1 VNTEFL
7 TFVVFALVV
16 VVGAAAVPMAKNIFW
31 SAMGLLGALLGVA
44 GMYVLL
50 SADFLAVVQLLLYI
64 GGVLVLILFAI
75 MLTSRIEGIEASPR
89 SIGLGGG
96 IALFALMALVLSF
109 VAIRAPWRVAD
120 SPKTFETTAIIGN
133 GLLGTWLLPF
143 EVASVVLLATLI
155 GAITI
160 GRKEIKND

>member
-7 TFVVFALVV
+7 VFVVFALIAVT
-16 VVGAAAVPMAKNIFW
+16 GAAAVPMAKNIFW
-31 SAMGLLGALLGVA
+31 SAMGLLAALLGVA

-50 SADFLAVVQLLLYI
+50 SADFLAVVQLLIYI

-75 MLTSRIEGIEASPR
+75 MLTSRIDGMEASPR
-89 SIGLGGG
+89 SIGLGGAS
-96 IALFALMALVLSF
+96 ALFAATALLLSF
-109 VAIRAPWRVAD
+109 VAIRAPWRVES
-120 SPKTFETTAIIGN
+120 SPKTFETTAAIGN

-160 GRKEIKND
+160 GRKEIKTD